1 MAVSQIN
8 LLADVWAADAIHI
21 PGSTMGE
28 IDAMS
33 RLETQSD
40 PLTAFPTL
48 TPSTFVDLQ
57 VPGILSLFRRCD
69 PALTSSH
76 PAEHH
81 TIFTDVSALI
91 RDIIHSFT
99 S

>member
-40 PLTAFPTL
+40 PLTAFPTFE
-48 TPSTFVDLQ
+48 PSAWAEEDRN
-57 VPGILSLFRRCD
+57 RR
-69 PALTSSH
+69 
-76 PAEHH
+76 
-81 TIFTDVSALI
+81 I
-91 RDIIHSFT
+91 DIIFI
-99 S
+99 